1 MDQYRSYIHT
11 SRYARFI
18 PNKNRRETWDETVDR
33 YIDFFKKRNKKKNI
47 PWDDLRSAI
56 YNHEIMPSMRA
67 IMTAGK
73 ALNRDNVA
81 GYNCAYVAVDH
92 PRVFDEI
99 LYILMCGTGVG
110 FSVERQFINKLPEVP
125 DEIHPTDTT
134 LVVADSKIGWAVAYK
149 QLIAMLYSGSLPKW
163 DLSRVRPAGTRLKTF
178 GGRSSGPGPLED
190 LFNFTVKKF
199 IPRIGNGAPTKG
211 LGRKLN
217 SIECHDI
224 ICKVADIVVCGGVR
238 RSALLSLTNLTDE
251 RMQRAKTGNFWDL
264 EPQRQL
270 ANISTCYTE
279 PPDMGIF
286 IREWANLHESGTG
299 ERGIFNR
306 NAAKKLSPERRDIE
320 WEFGTNPCSE
330 IVLRS
335 KQFCNLTEAILREGD
350 TLEQIKRKVELAAI
364 LGTLQATLVDFRYL
378 TAAWKNNTMEERL
391 LGVSLTGIMDH
402 KTLSK
407 TTDLASRWY
416 REMRDVAV
424 AANEKYSAL
433 IGIPQAAA
441 VTCTKPSGTV
451 SQLVNSASGIH
462 PRYSE
467 YYIRTVRQ
475 DKKDS
480 LAQWMVEKGFPV
492 EDDLY
497 NQSNYIFSFPQ
508 KAPHDAVFRN
518 EMTAIEQLDHW
529 KMVALN
535 WCEHKPSITVYV
547 REHEWLAV
555 GAWVYENFDILS
567 GVSFLPYTGG
577 IYKQAPYQECDK
589 ATYEEYKKLLPEVD
603 FRDFKE
609 YEDNT
614 TGTQELACTGNVCEL
629 PDP

>member
-1 MDQYRSYIHT
+1 MDQYQSYIHT
-11 SRYARFI
+11 SRYARFL
-18 PNKNRRETWDETVDR
+18 PEEGRRETWDETVDR
-33 YIDFFKKRNKKKNI
+33 YVNFFKSRNEKKKI
-47 PWDDLRSAI
+47 PWDEIREAI
-56 YNHEIMPSMRA
+56 YNLDVMPSMRA
-67 IMTAGK
+67 LMTAGK
-73 ALNRDNVA
+73 ALDRDNVA
-81 GYNCAYVAVDH
+81 GYNCAYVAVDN

-110 FSVERQFINKLPEVP
+110 FSVERQFINKLPDVP

-134 LVVADSKIGWAVAYK
+134 IVVADSKIGWAVAYK

-163 DLSRVRPAGTRLKTF
+163 DLSKVRPAGERLKTF

-190 LFNFTVKKF
+190 LFRFTVKKF
-199 IPRIGNGAPTKG
+199 APRIDNGAPTQG

-224 ICKVADIVVCGGVR
+224 VCKIADIVVCGGVR

-251 RMQRAKTGNFWDL
+251 RMQRAKVGNFWDL

-286 IREWANLHESGTG
+286 MREWATLHESGTG

-306 NAAKKLSPERRDIE
+306 VAAKKLSPERRDMDY
-320 WEFGTNPCSE
+320 EFGTNPCSE

-335 KQFCNLTEAILREGD
+335 KQFCNLTEVVVRDGD
-350 TLEQIKRKVELAAI
+350 TKERLKEKVRIATI
-364 LGTLQATLVDFRYL
+364 LGTLQSTLTDFRYL
-378 TAAWKNNTMEERL
+378 TAAWKRNTEEERL

-402 KTLSK
+402 KTLSR
-407 TTDLASRWY
+407 TDDIAASWY
-416 REMRDVAV
+416 REMKEYAVEVNKEFSDVLGIEQS
-424 AANEKYSAL
+424 AA
-433 IGIPQAAA
+433 I
-441 VTCTKPSGTV
+441 TCTKPSGTV

-480 LAQWMVEKGFPV
+480 LAKWMVDRGFPV
-492 EDDLY
+492 EDDLF
-497 NQSNYIFSFPQ
+497 NQSNYVFSFPQ
-508 KAPHDAVFRN
+508 KGPANAVFRN
-518 EMTAIEQLDHW
+518 DMSAIEQLEHW

-547 REHEWLAV
+547 RDHEWMEV
-555 GAWVYENFDILS
+555 GAWVYKNFDVLS
-567 GVSFLPYTGG
+567 GVSFLPYSGG

-589 ATYEEYKKLLPEVD
+589 EKYEEFKKLIPDVS
-603 FRDFKE
+603 FADFKE
-609 YEDNT
+609 TEDNT
-614 TGTQELACTGNVCEL
+614 IGSQELACTGNSCEIV
-629 PDP
+629 